1 MLLIADK
8 ISCYH
13 RSFQILDQVE
23 VSVKEG
29 EVLVIIGP
37 NGAGKSTLLG
47 KLANE
52 STTDNDEIYFKN
64 KKFSSWDAKELAHN
78 KAKFS
83 QENNS
88 DIGLSV
94 KEVVLMGRYPYFN
107 NSPQEKDLEVV
118 MEMMKKTDVYKLKNR
133 NYNTLSGGEKQ
144 RVHLSRV
151 LAQLHNKEKS
161 KLALFDEPLNNLDV
175 RHQYNIME
183 TIRKFAKKGNTAI
196 VVLHDLNLAAEF
208 ADKVLLLKKG
218 KVAAYGTP
226 DYIFTEKVITKAYN
240 FPCAVFKNPIT
251 KCPMII
257 FGNQT
262 KNCGDC
268 VFSVS

>member
-1 MLLIADK
+1 MVLIADK
-8 ISCYH
+8 ISCFH
-13 RSFQILDQVE
+13 RSFQILNQVE

-52 STTDNDEIYFKN
+52 STTDKDEIYFKN
-64 KKFSSWDAKELAHN
+64 KRFSAWDGKKLAHN

-88 DIGLSV
+88 DIGLTV

-107 NSPQEKDLEVV
+107 TSPQEKDLEVV
-118 MEMMKKTDVYKLKNR
+118 MEMMQKMDVYKWKNR
-133 NYNTLSGGEKQ
+133 NYNSLSGGEKQ

-151 LAQLHNKEKS
+151 LAQLQNNEKS

-183 TIRKFAKKGNTAI
+183 TIRAFAQKGNAAI

-218 KVAAYGTP
+218 SVAAYGTP

-251 KCPMII
+251 NCPMII
-257 FGNQT
+257 FRNQT
-262 KNCGDC
+262 KDCEDC
-268 VFSVS
+268 VFSPS